1 MKLTALGL
9 ALAALLALAPGAFAA
24 ADTQLPSGHF
34 YAQANG
40 GANPDYGYRV
50 SDEGG
55 IGMWSEFQRLGG
67 VGALGYPIS
76 RRFMLDGYVSQAT
89 QKYILQWRPDLS
101 QVTFV
106 NIFDRLHD
114 LGQDTALQNNFQIP
128 APLDASVFDAGKSP
142 DQVRA
147 DRLTLLNADP
157 AIAARYNF
165 GGDPL
170 TYNGLPT
177 SAVTNEGSFLVL
189 RAQRTAIQHW
199 LVANPAAGVQRGDVS
214 VVNAGDI
221 AKQLGLIPAD
231 AGQPETI
238 TGQVLPAPAA
248 TPAPASS
255 AAPAAP
261 AVPTLLYHSK
271 SVTDS
276 PMDCSPDPLGSALPC
291 VSEIGS
297 LSTQFVR
304 GRVMSAKADH
314 LQWIVVQANI
324 GGTVSSVQTNGD
336 GTFYFQIAQGCPN
349 YPIQAS
355 FVVLDNAGRVASD
368 TKTITYTGNCYL
380 SGEFHF
386 DFIRAN

>member
-9 ALAALLALAPGAFAA
+9 ALAALVALAPGAFAA
-24 ADTQLPSGHF
+24 ADAQLPSGHF
-34 YAQANG
+34 YAEANG
-40 GANPDYGYRV
+40 GASPDYGYRV

-76 RRFMLDGYVSQAT
+76 RRFMMDGYVSQAT

-106 NIFDRLHD
+106 NVFDRLHD

-128 APLDASVFDAGKSP
+128 APLDSSVFDAGKTP

-147 DRLTLLNADP
+147 DRLTLLNADS
-157 AIAARYNF
+157 AIASRYNF

-238 TGQVLPAPAA
+238 TGQVLPAPSP
-248 TPAPASS
+248 TPAPAS
-255 AAPAAP
+255 AAAAAT
-261 AVPTLLYHSK
+261 AVPVLQYHSK
-271 SVTDS
+271 SVIEP

-297 LSTQFVR
+297 LGTQFVR
-304 GRVMSAKADH
+304 GRVMSAKGDH

-349 YPIQAS
+349 YPIQS
-355 FVVLDNAGRVASD
+355 TFVVLDNAGRVASD
-368 TKTITYTGNCYL
+368 TKTIMYTGNCYL